1 MSVTPEVSQLEISA
15 SKSFKPKKSQLM
27 SEMSETLQ
35 SAMGPYVAIAE
46 GALVSNFLAAA
57 FKRTALVKAKGGEFG
72 GGGFS
77 GGDGGSGGG
86 MGGDGGNVGG
96 GGNIGGEGG
105 VNMQMHVLDE
115 EHGPE
120 LPPPHT
126 QSEEEE

>member
-105 VNMQMHVLDE
+105 VNMQMHGPCE
-115 EHGPE
+115 EHEPV
-120 LPPPHT
+120 LPPSKT
-126 QSEEEE
+126 